1 MLMKKL
7 HFISFLLTALA
18 FYGCTNEE
26 PFISSVEN
34 EVMPKS
40 NRGNPYRISIN
51 DAIKYSD
58 RLLADIDNINTR
70 SPRKVESV
78 KAVTVMTSTRSSECI
93 NDTILYIINYE
104 DDEGFAIVSAD
115 KRAIPVYAIS
125 ETGHFEINKNSN
137 PAIEKMVGYAHE
149 SAKYHIQKQGVNT
162 TCPDSL
168 PPIDT
173 FEYQGLTP
181 YKKIA
186 PMLSLRQNRLGITPD
201 IYKYVINKNG
211 EPAKTCCAPIAV
223 ELIMSYHKWP
233 YELEGWK
240 FNWDTMNSGFND
252 DGIARII
259 SILSGP
265 GYTTVYGNTLSD
277 IGYSY
282 VSSLL
287 PTFKKCGYF
296 EPDPFIN
303 FYENENTAISH
314 LENGPLL
321 ITASSNEPN
330 ANGHTW
336 VIDGLLQYLIG
347 DGTVVP
353 SHNGVP
359 INVVTLYTYYH
370 CVWGDEGRCNGYYLF
385 ADHDFNDAPDF
396 FDEMDSGDISTVS
409 WRKFSKNIKFSGNFK
424 PKGVIINPSK

>member
-1 MLMKKL
+1 MKKL
-7 HFISFLLTALA
+7 HFIIFLLTALA
-18 FYGCTNEE
+18 FYGCINEE
-26 PFISSVEN
+26 PFLSTVEN

-40 NRGNPYRISIN
+40 NRDNPYRISIN

-149 SAKYHIQKQGVNT
+149 SAKYHIQKQGVNI

-201 IYKYVINKNG
+201 IYRSCLN
-211 EPAKTCCAPIAV
+211 
-223 ELIMSYHKWP
+223 
-233 YELEGWK
+233 
-240 FNWDTMNSGFND
+240 
-252 DGIARII
+252 
-259 SILSGP
+259 
-265 GYTTVYGNTLSD
+265 
-277 IGYSY
+277 
-282 VSSLL
+282 
-287 PTFKKCGYF
+287 
-296 EPDPFIN
+296 
-303 FYENENTAISH
+303 
-314 LENGPLL
+314 
-321 ITASSNEPN
+321 
-330 ANGHTW
+330 
-336 VIDGLLQYLIG
+336 
-347 DGTVVP
+347 
-353 SHNGVP
+353 
-359 INVVTLYTYYH
+359 
-370 CVWGDEGRCNGYYLF
+370 
-385 ADHDFNDAPDF
+385 
-396 FDEMDSGDISTVS
+396 
-409 WRKFSKNIKFSGNFK
+409 
-424 PKGVIINPSK
+424 